1 MLSKKGLGWSVKQP
15 IDVFR
20 SNLPSVPIHA
30 LYEDKWSMFFGLASL
45 LSVFSN
51 EIQIKL
57 SVQPIEVEIVP
68 TWSSPQIGPGS

>member
-1 MLSKKGLGWSVKQP
+1 
-15 IDVFR
+15 
-20 SNLPSVPIHA
+20 
-30 LYEDKWSMFFGLASL
+30 MFFGLASL